1 MSQDSEPLGQS
12 GDGGDVCP
20 AYPRL
25 GRLARPELLAVS
37 KGWVRDD
44 EGREIAA
51 AMADIVL
58 RDPSAGRRDRI
69 MAARVYAAFRQGDLR
84 EEANAIQDR
93 GQTQS
98 AHQRAL
104 AALLSSEEG
113 RRILSSL
120 SSIPQ
125 LDLSDSVQPV
135 NVTPPVTPQGLEEKA
150 KCPEGGGITPQ
161 MDTIAHRDEHGLAP
175 PPARVQAEHKPLGA
189 TRRRREGE
197 GGAPPGAQGED
208 PPG

>member
-1 MSQDSEPLGQS
+1 MSQDSESVPVVLDPLAGER
-12 GDGGDVCP
+12 GRIPPIRDLRTVE
-20 AYPRL
+20 RL
-25 GRLARPELLAVS
+25 VS
-37 KGWVRDD
+37 RGWVDD
-44 EGREIAA
+44 ETGRRIAEE
-51 AMADIVL
+51 MAKIILHDGMA
-58 RDPSAGRRDRI
+58 SRRDRI

-125 LDLSDSVQPV
+125 LDLSDSVQPL
-135 NVTPPVTPQGLEEKA
+135 NVTPPVTLQGLSGNG
-150 KCPEGGGITPQ
+150 KCPEGGGMPPPV
-161 MDTIAHRDEHGLAP
+161 DTIVHRDEHGLAP
-175 PPARVQAEHKPLGA
+175 PPARVQGEHKPLGA
-189 TRRRREGE
+189 TRRRRRE
-197 GGAPPGAQGED
+197 GGTPPGAQQED